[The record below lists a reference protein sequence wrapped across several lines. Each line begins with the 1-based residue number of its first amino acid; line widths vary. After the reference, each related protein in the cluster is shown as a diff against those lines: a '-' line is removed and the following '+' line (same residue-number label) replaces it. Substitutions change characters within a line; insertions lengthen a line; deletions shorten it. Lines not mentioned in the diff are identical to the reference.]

1 MYKFKWQQSTKRF
14 ILVLVSLLTLVSILI
29 TGVRSYAI
37 TPDGAYIGKIE
48 GTGLVIG
55 DGNSHN
61 RPPASIGQKLRQNTI
76 LYVPGGNRPWAH
88 LGFFEDAPLDS
99 SGLLVKA
106 GPSPTPSEWSFPCSA
121 RGRFTIAWKK
131 GSNRGCEP
139 EGIKVQSSSKRGW
152 LPNNNLQVSR
162 RLLAQAE
169 DEVTVVPTPGESII
183 QTADSAAGITID
195 VLVGD
200 VQVKSAK
207 NPEGRPVK
215 AGERYNYPQDTVTP
229 FDPNPILNSPEMQ
242 DFLNPNNWSSPDIP
256 QRVADGFSEQ
266 LGEMRTA
273 LGQGSPA
280 VITIV
285 GNSSCSL
292 TGRWIEY
299 IDGKINEIASNIL
312 EITQNG
318 NRIHLM
324 NRGSSEDGLISGN
337 RIEFTTVDRI
347 KGGKVSATISSD
359 CDRLDLGLWSDT
371 NWSYTLKRHTVPYC
385 PLTGRW
391 QYTEYKPVDIE
402 PYASLDQRRFAQPT
416 LSKPIEITEDS
427 DGNITITG
435 LPNTTRPTQT
445 KRYSTSIEYI
455 SLPLISGSGFLNGN
469 IKVDESRIEGYIFSG
484 EPNSGNGINKGS
496 YRMIRLVPCPS
507 RG

>member
-1 MYKFKWQQSTKRF
+1 MHKFKWQQRTKRF
-14 ILVLVSLLTLVSILI
+14 ILASLSLLTLVSILI
-29 TGVRSYAI
+29 TGVSSYAI

-48 GTGLVIG
+48 GTGLTIG
-55 DGNSHN
+55 AGTNRD

-169 DEVTVVPTPGESII
+169 DEVTVVPTQGESII

-229 FDPNPILNSPEMQ
+229 FDPTPIVNSPEMQ
-242 DFLNPNNWSSPDIP
+242 EFLNPNNWSSPDIP

-280 VITIV
+280 
-285 GNSSCSL
+285 
-292 TGRWIEY
+292 
-299 IDGKINEIASNIL
+299 IASN
-312 EITQNG
+312 
-318 NRIHLM
+318 
-324 NRGSSEDGLISGN
+324 SGN
-337 RIEFTTVDRI
+337 NNNSGQSPTASGSRPEHKGDFVLEMGLFRLSSSSSCEAVPGTTNKYPITMTDNNGQLTINAPPIVPMTTGNTSRIGIGDDNLYQFEASGPSPIRWSGTFRGDGNSMDITGT
-347 KGGKVSATISSD
+347 ATCGTASQPFKIE
-359 CDRLDLGLWSDT
+359 GLW
-371 NWSYTLKRHTVPYC
+371 R
-385 PLTGRW
+385 PLGMKN
-391 QYTEYKPVDIE
+391 Q
-402 PYASLDQRRFAQPT
+402 
-416 LSKPIEITEDS
+416 
-427 DGNITITG
+427 
-435 LPNTTRPTQT
+435 
-445 KRYSTSIEYI
+445 
-455 SLPLISGSGFLNGN
+455 
-469 IKVDESRIEGYIFSG
+469 
-484 EPNSGNGINKGS
+484 
-496 YRMIRLVPCPS
+496 
-507 RG
+507 